1 MKINK
6 KLHSTMLALA
16 ALFFLIFFISTA
28 SAATVQNDSPLITE
42 TLITTSGSTPA
53 IYEDRIVWQDYRNG
67 NWDIYMYDLSTKKE
81 TRITTNKSN
90 QIDPAIY
97 ENRIVWSDCRDGSWD
112 IYMYDLSTKKESRI
126 TTSGKALGPRIYG
139 NRIVWMDG
147 RNGGSLDERNWADG
161 NWDIYMYDL
170 STCTEY
176 QITTNESTQKYPDI
190 YRDKIVWE
198 DNRNID
204 HHRFDIFM
212 YDLSTKKETCIFKEE
227 FQSHD
232 PRIYGDR
239 IVWMY
244 EDGMGEYLI
253 NMYNTSNPT
262 EPGPSFEYI
271 ENFLPAVYGNRIV
284 WTDGRNSWA
293 GNDNY
298 DIYMYDLSTS
308 TETQI
313 TTDESYQGKPVIYGN
328 RILWDDGRSPGG
340 IYMATLSYGP
350 SLPVADFSASPTS
363 GKTPLNV
370 KFTDTSTGSP
380 TSWYWNFGDGSKS
393 YLQNP
398 THKYSKVGSYT
409 VSLTVKNAKGSNT
422 VTKTDYIIVITKP
435 VAAFS
440 ASPTSGKAPLKV
452 KFTDKSTGTP
462 TKWKWNFGD
471 GTISREKNPT
481 HQYTQKGNYKIT
493 LTVSNAAGSNTITK
507 TNFIKVTTDTRPGI
521 YSENK

>member
-1 MKINK
+1 MNINK
-6 KLHSTMLALA
+6 KLYPTVLVLA
-16 ALFFLIFFISTA
+16 ALIFLIFVISTA
-28 SAATVQNDSPLITE
+28 SAATAQNNSPLITE
-42 TLITTSGSTPA
+42 TQISTSGSAPA
-53 IYEDRIVWQDYRNG
+53 IYGDRIVWQDDRNG
-67 NWDIYMYDLSTKKE
+67 NWDIYMYDLSTKKK

-97 ENRIVWSDCRDGSWD
+97 GNRIVWDDDQNGNRD
-112 IYMYDLSTKKESRI
+112 IYMYDLSTKKESKI
-126 TTSGKALGPRIYG
+126 TTSGKALRPRIYG

-147 RNGGSLDERNWADG
+147 RNGGSLDESNWADG

-176 QITTNESTQKYPDI
+176 QITTNESTQEYPDI
-190 YRDKIVWE
+190 YEDKIVWE

-204 HHRFDIFM
+204 HHRCDIFM
-212 YDLSTKKETCIFKEE
+212 YDLSTKKESCIFKEE
-227 FQSHD
+227 FQSSD
-232 PRIYGDR
+232 PKIYGDR
-239 IVWMY
+239 IVWMH
-244 EDGMGEYLI
+244 EDGMGYYYI
-253 NMYNTSNPT
+253 AMYNISTSTKGGIGEYDADSNNPA
-262 EPGPSFEYI
+262 I
-271 ENFLPAVYGNRIV
+271 YGNRIV
-284 WTDGRNSWA
+284 WEDGRNA
-293 GNDNY
+293 APGYPNR

-313 TTDESYQGKPVIYGN
+313 TTDESPQRSPAIYGD
-328 RILWDDGRSPGG
+328 RIVWEDYRSPGG

-398 THKYSKVGSYT
+398 VHKYSRVGVYT
-409 VSLTVKNAKGSNT
+409 VSLIVKNAKGSNK

-440 ASPTSGKAPLKV
+440 ASPTSGKAPLNV

-462 TKWKWNFGD
+462 TKWKWSFGD
-471 GTISREKNPT
+471 GTISKEKSPE
-481 HQYTQKGNYKIT
+481 HQYSQEGNYKIT

-507 TNFIKVTTDTRPGI
+507 TNYIKVTTNTRPGI

>member
-1 MKINK
+1 
-6 KLHSTMLALA
+6 MLALA
-16 ALFFLIFFISTA
+16 ALIFLIFVISTA
-28 SAATVQNDSPLITE
+28 SAATAQNNSPLITE
-42 TLITTSGSTPA
+42 TQISTSGSAPA
-53 IYEDRIVWQDYRNG
+53 IYGDRIVWQDDRNG

-81 TRITTNKSN
+81 NRITTSKSN

-97 ENRIVWSDCRDGSWD
+97 GNRIVWDDDQNGNRD
-112 IYMYDLSTKKESRI
+112 IYMYDLSTKKENKI
-126 TTSGKALGPRIYG
+126 TTSGKALKPRIYG

-147 RNGGSLDERNWADG
+147 RNGGSLDEGNWADG

-190 YRDKIVWE
+190 YEDKIVWE
-198 DNRNID
+198 DNRSID
-204 HHRFDIFM
+204 YKFDIFM
-212 YDLSTKKETCIFKEE
+212 YNLSTKKETCIYNEICQNDNPK
-227 FQSHD
+227 
-232 PRIYGDR
+232 IYGDR
-239 IVWMY
+239 VVCMH
-244 EDGMGEYLI
+244 EDAMAHYFIIAYNISTSTTQDLGEYDS
-253 NMYNTSNPT
+253 YSCD
-262 EPGPSFEYI
+262 
-271 ENFLPAVYGNRIV
+271 PAIYGNRIV
-284 WTDGRNSWA
+284 WTDGRKYVPADS
-293 GNDNY
+293 DNY

-313 TTDESYQGKPVIYGN
+313 TTDESSQGSPAIYGD
-328 RILWDDGRSPGG
+328 RIVWEDYRSPGG

-409 VSLTVKNAKGSNT
+409 VSLTVKNAKGSNK